1 MIDKY
6 IYKILGFFDNWSEK
20 LDRVFFPPKKK
31 RKKDAKIVIANVIVI
46 KNYMHIGMM
55 AIYVL
60 VITANIKDFM
70 RCNYGIFT
78 DKTRMFVQKTIWSCL
93 AMANK
98 IYS

>member
-6 IYKILGFFDNWSEK
+6 IHKILGFFSNWSEK
-20 LDRVFFPPKKK
+20 LDKVFFPPKKK
-31 RKKDAKIVIANVIVI
+31 RKKKC
-46 KNYMHIGMM
+46 
-55 AIYVL
+55 
-60 VITANIKDFM
+60 KDCH
-70 RCNYGIFT
+70 CNCHCDDQIHAHWYDGIFT